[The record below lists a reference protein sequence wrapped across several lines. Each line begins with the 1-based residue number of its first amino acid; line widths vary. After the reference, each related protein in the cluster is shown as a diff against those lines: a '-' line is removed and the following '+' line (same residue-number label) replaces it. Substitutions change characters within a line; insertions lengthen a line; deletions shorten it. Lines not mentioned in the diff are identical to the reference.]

1 MFTQTIF
8 AFNLVK
14 NYLIG
19 SDPFFSHSSSKV
31 LSINSFV
38 SGNALL
44 TAYNRDKAILSHFL
58 SILIMR
64 VFFEKCFQFFEK
76 CFQLLYIHSWHI
88 MVVKRW
94 LVFKISKC
102 WCASLWLVFKIFK
115 HCPRAFVF
123 MRGKWFCWQLQI
135 SKDLYKLFITYNLQ
149 MIKHLFFS
157 SKNGFS

>member
-102 WCASLWLVFKIFK
+102 WCAVLRLVFKIFK
-115 HCPRAFVF
+115 HCPRAQWSLAHWY
-123 MRGKWFCWQLQI
+123 R
-135 SKDLYKLFITYNLQ
+135 
-149 MIKHLFFS
+149 
-157 SKNGFS
+157 